1 MQLERTL
8 SDVVL
13 AIAAEREVEPVL
25 KRIVEAAR
33 ELGHA
38 RYAALGVPDGEGAF
52 ARFITAGMSDE
63 LIAAMGPLP
72 RTHGLLGAMLQS
84 PEPYRTSDIRAD
96 PRFRGWWPSAHPQ
109 MRSFL
114 GVPIVARGGIIGAL
128 YLTDKEDAAVF
139 SSEDERLI
147 ALLAAH
153 AAIAIENARLHEESR
168 ELSIAE
174 ERNRLARELHDAV
187 VQQLFGV
194 VLAAESAGALVG
206 RDPGAAAAQVE
217 RVQVLARGAMEEL
230 RSVVFALRPGSLAEE
245 GLERV
250 LRKHVDVVR
259 RVSGQPIAL
268 EVGAPGGLGEISE
281 AAAGQVLRIAQEA
294 LQNALRHA
302 GSAQVIVRLADGDG
316 RFVLS
321 VSDDGRG
328 FDPAAGAARGRR
340 LGLTSMEERAA
351 ALGGTLT
358 IVSAPGA
365 GTTVRLEVP
374 AP

>member
-1 MQLERTL
+1 M
-8 SDVVL
+8 
-13 AIAAEREVEPVL
+13 
-25 KRIVEAAR
+25 
-33 ELGHA
+33 
-38 RYAALGVPDGEGAF
+38 
-52 ARFITAGMSDE
+52 
-63 LIAAMGPLP
+63 
-72 RTHGLLGAMLQS
+72 
-84 PEPYRTSDIRAD
+84 
-96 PRFRGWWPSAHPQ
+96 
-109 MRSFL
+109 
-114 GVPIVARGGIIGAL
+114 
-128 YLTDKEDAAVF
+128 
-139 SSEDERLI
+139 
-147 ALLAAH
+147 
-153 AAIAIENARLHEESR
+153 
-168 ELSIAE
+168 
-174 ERNRLARELHDAV
+174 
-187 VQQLFGV
+187 
-194 VLAAESAGALVG
+194 
-206 RDPGAAAAQVE
+206 
-217 RVQVLARGAMEEL
+217 QVLARGAMEEL

-250 LRKHVDVVR
+250 LRKHVDVLR
-259 RVSGQPIAL
+259 RVSGQPIEL

-302 GSAQVIVRLADGDG
+302 GSARVIVRLADGDG

-374 AP
+374 AS